1 MGQHIEADT
10 NKNVL
15 KRICSQGVN
24 KKNADMNKSVFK
36 SILHNIGVVAV
47 GFIFAF
53 IGVGM
58 DKLFG
63 LSAFHSNY
71 VVALG
76 SVLIAIGFLL
86 RVWAAYLFYEH
97 NMRVIRLFTQAHLIT
112 DGPYRFTRHP
122 LYLGGNVFIML
133 GAALVLG
140 TPGGVTDPA
149 YGRRHRQYLALWDGI
164 YGLDRSAPWCHYR
177 HFGG

>member
-1 MGQHIEADT
+1 
-10 NKNVL
+10 
-15 KRICSQGVN
+15 
-24 KKNADMNKSVFK
+24 MNKSVFK

-86 RVWAAYLFYEH
+86 RVWAAYLFYEQ
-97 NMRVIRLFTQAHLIT
+97 RVIRLFTQAHLIT

-140 TPGGVTDPA
+140 TPGGVILTVLHWPLVMNPMAKREERQLDQTFGDEWRA
-149 YGRRHRQYLALWDGI
+149 CAKRTRRWI
-164 YGLDRSAPWCHYR
+164 
-177 HFGG
+177 